1 MLNTIII
8 NIIYSVFITQRGIT
22 MNPLSK
28 YFRKPTIYI
37 KLPTGGKFNPEMQTT
52 ILDEVGVRPM
62 TAIDEITLKNPD
74 ALLNGEAII
83 SVIQS
88 CCPDIPEPRKMCNVD
103 VEALF
108 LAIQYAT
115 YGDDITHEHTC
126 TNCKETS
133 SFSID
138 VNYMLN
144 RFPEIDYVDPIEY
157 EDLKIHVRPPT
168 VENITQ
174 MSLVDLEQKRI
185 VKDLSATDSEDDLE
199 IAKKFYNSFKKI
211 AEYNVNMLT
220 NTIGKI
226 ETPDGD
232 VTDWESISE
241 FLANVPSSVV
251 NQINDSITKLIQK
264 PKESTTM
271 NFKCPECEHE
281 DEVVMEMNPVNF
293 STAGS

>member
-1 MLNTIII
+1 
-8 NIIYSVFITQRGIT
+8 
-22 MNPLSK
+22 
-28 YFRKPTIYI
+28 
-37 KLPTGGKFNPEMQTT
+37 
-52 ILDEVGVRPM
+52 
-62 TAIDEITLKNPD
+62 
-74 ALLNGEAII
+74 
-83 SVIQS
+83 
-88 CCPDIPEPRKMCNVD
+88 MCNVD

-281 DEVVMEMNPVNF
+281 DEVMMEMNPVNF